1 MSNDRKRKF
10 GAIAT
15 VLRLAVQ
22 RQRAR
27 PLRGALVS
35 LGVAAATATVLG
47 VFGGGLIASDL
58 RVRSA
63 LDSVSDAERSVRFLW
78 RGTSPTDGLAPL
90 DRQVAAPVAELTSGP
105 VARSVQLRELN
116 LGGRGVVLTAVDEA
130 SRWLDVV
137 TGSLPGPCR
146 PERCEVVQVAGA
158 ETPVPGVDGAR
169 VVVVGTARLRSN
181 LPFGDLVGS
190 RSAQG
195 SFSDTPVLVA
205 GDREG
210 LSALPGVS
218 FAYRTYTWSA
228 AVSQRQAH
236 PWSIDALLGRQAR
249 LGQQLAAADGGFG
262 LTAPEGALVDAR
274 DASRRAASRIQL
286 IGGVA
291 AALVLGFALLA
302 AVALRDEHAEERD
315 RLARRGAGR
324 GMRALFTIAERAWMA
339 LVGVVI
345 GSGVAIAAVWLI
357 AWRADVDAGEVL
369 RQSLLSASGL
379 ARVGLVWLATTVI
392 LVIAQRPLPDTP
404 TGRVHLVDVAAVGG
418 LAAIALAAARGSADA
433 DRLSG
438 RDGDPLLMVL
448 PVAAAVVAGI
458 VIARLF
464 GPLMRLIERRAR
476 RAPMSTRLALVA
488 LARRPGR
495 SALTAAFLVMG
506 LGLAVFAQTYRATL
520 QRGNTDQATFVVP
533 RDLTITQGSRSRP
546 PVAAD
551 VDLPPAGTAESIL
564 RQSVSIRGASLPQS
578 ATLLGVPAS
587 RLGDGWRGDF
597 SDTSAEE
604 LTRRLAP
611 VADARLT
618 GVDLPAAAT
627 SVRFPARQISGPAVD
642 VRLVVQTADGA
653 TEALV
658 LAPTGNG
665 TLAGRIGGSV
675 RGGRIV
681 GIEAVLTPA
690 QQINV
695 GHSEGEGRG
704 SDSVVGT
711 MALGPLVAEPGGAT
725 VADWSGWDGQGAMAI
740 VARNGPTIDVRYVLG
755 REKRALFR
763 AAQAWDTG
771 PLPVLVSDDLA
782 RQTGVG
788 NDITFTVG
796 GVDVTG
802 RVVADSRQFPTV
814 ADGPFVVA
822 DVGRLSRQLHLASPG
837 AGTTN
842 ELWVSGGGS
851 NLRSVRDSAERDRLV
866 VVARRDVAQR
876 LAADPLGRGVLATLL
891 AAALIAVALGVV
903 ALALA
908 MVSDLRDERRHTAD
922 LSLQGV
928 PAATI
933 RSHMWQRG
941 ALVVAVGIGGGLILG
956 TILSTLVV
964 RLVRVAADTRTPVP
978 PLAYAAG
985 WPTIVTGLLA
995 FAFIATGAVALVTRG
1010 PVASRSPLS
1019 RPS

>member
-1 MSNDRKRKF
+1 M
-10 GAIAT
+10 
-15 VLRLAVQ
+15 
-22 RQRAR
+22 
-27 PLRGALVS
+27 
-35 LGVAAATATVLG
+35 
-47 VFGGGLIASDL
+47 
-58 RVRSA
+58 
-63 LDSVSDAERSVRFLW
+63 RFLW
-78 RGTSPTDGLAPL
+78 RGTSPADGLAAL

-116 LGGRGVVLTAVDEA
+116 LGGRGVVLTAVGDA
-130 SRWLDVV
+130 PRWLDVV
-137 TGSLPGPCR
+137 AGSLPGPCR

-158 ETPVPGVDGAR
+158 ETPVRGVDGAR

-181 LPFGDLVGS
+181 LPFGDLVGA

-205 GDREG
+205 SDREG
-210 LSALPGVS
+210 LSALPGLS

-262 LTAPEGALVDAR
+262 LTAPEGALVEAR

-291 AALVLGFALLA
+291 AALVFGFALLA
-302 AVALRDEHAEERD
+302 AMALRDEHAEERD

-324 GMRALFTIAERAWMA
+324 GLRALFTAAERAWMA

-345 GSGVAIAAVWLI
+345 GSALAVAVVWLI
-357 AWRADVDAGEVL
+357 ARRADVDAGEVL
-369 RQSLLSASGL
+369 RQSLLSSSGL
-379 ARVGLVWLATTVI
+379 IRAGLVWVATTMI
-392 LVIAQRPLPDTP
+392 LVIAQRPPP
-404 TGRVHLVDVAAVGG
+404 PEGSAGRIHLVDVAAAGG
-418 LAAIALAAARGSADA
+418 LAAIALAAARGSTDP

-438 RDGDPLLMVL
+438 RDSDPLLMVL
-448 PVAAAVVAGI
+448 PVAAALVAGI

-464 GPLMRLIERRAR
+464 GPLMRLVERRAR
-476 RAPMSTRLALVA
+476 HARMSTRLALVA

-533 RDLTITQGSRSRP
+533 RDLTITQGSRPRP

-551 VDLPPAGTAESIL
+551 INLPPGATVESIL
-564 RQSVSIRGASLPQS
+564 RQPVSIRGASLPQS

-611 VADARLT
+611 VADTRLT

-665 TLAGRIGGSV
+665 TLAGPIGDSV

-740 VARNGPTIDVRYVLG
+740 VARNGPTVDVRYVLG

-763 AAQAWDTG
+763 AAQPWDNG

-782 RQTGVG
+782 RQAGVG

-796 GVDVTG
+796 GVNVTG
-802 RVVADSRQFPTV
+802 RIIADSRQFPTIS
-814 ADGPFVVA
+814 DGPFVVA

-837 AGTTN
+837 VGTTN
-842 ELWVSGGGS
+842 ELWVSGGGRA
-851 NLRSVRDSAERDRLV
+851 LAAVRERAQRDRLA
-866 VVARRDVAQR
+866 VASRSDVGQR
-876 LAADPLGRGVLATLL
+876 LAADPLARGILTTLM
-891 AAALIAVALGVV
+891 AAALIAVALGAI
-903 ALALA
+903 ALVLA
-908 MVSDLRDERRHTAD
+908 MVSDLRDERRYTAD

-928 PAATI
+928 STGTL

-941 ALVVAVGIGGGLILG
+941 ALIVATGIAGGLILG

-985 WPTIVTGLLA
+985 WPTILVGLIA
-995 FAFIATGAVALVTRG
+995 FSVIAAGAVTFVTRA
-1010 PVASRSPLS
+1010 PAALRSPRNYTS
-1019 RPS
+1019 